1 MKLVATV
8 VTELDD
14 IVGAED
20 GETLDTVLAVALGDD
35 VDTEL
40 GVTV

>member
-20 GETLDTVLAVALGDD
+20 GDTLDITLAVALGDD
-35 VDTEL
+35 VGTEL